1 MEVVYQMK
9 PSITATKLQKGLVIL
24 GWLGL
29 WQIGCQLVGKEVL
42 VPSPFHTFETLCQ
55 MMQTKV
61 FYLQIL
67 WTLQRVALGV
77 GLSTLLGFI
86 TALTSY
92 KIKGIKWVL
101 APMISLMKSTP
112 IMAIIILALLWFKS
126 NEVPIFVCI
135 LMCYPIVYTNLYEGL
150 SALDRQ
156 LIEMSKI
163 YKVKKK
169 LIFRKCYW
177 PQLIGY
183 LSASLELGI
192 GMAWKVVIA
201 AEVLALPQ
209 YAIGDS
215 LLEAK
220 LYIETAQVFAWIIVI
235 VVLSQGCERGVRWI
249 LKRGRW
255 HD

>member
-1 MEVVYQMK
+1 MK
-9 PSITATKLQKGLVIL
+9 PSTTVTKYHKGLVVF
-24 GWLGL
+24 GWLMV

-42 VPSPFHTFETLCQ
+42 VPSPFHTFETLWQ
-55 MMQTKV
+55 MMQTQV

-67 WTLQRVALGV
+67 WTLERVVCGV
-77 GLSTLLGFI
+77 GISTVLGFL
-86 TALTSY
+86 TALLSFNV
-92 KIKGIKWVL
+92 KGVKWAL

-135 LMCYPIVYTNLYEGL
+135 LMCYPIVYTNLYEGFQG
-150 SALDRQ
+150 LDKN
-156 LIEMSKI
+156 LIEMSKV
-163 YKVKKK
+163 YQVKRSVR
-169 LIFRKCYW
+169 LRKCYW
-177 PQLIGY
+177 PQLKGY

-201 AEVLALPQ
+201 AEVLALPT

-215 LLEAK
+215 LLKAK
-220 LYIETAQVFAWIIVI
+220 LYIETTKVFAWIIVI

-249 LKRGRW
+249 LKRGKG